1 MQCSA
6 RQPPSCAEDS
16 MDTFGDDHY
25 VGIKEITMDM
35 KVKLDNIT
43 VLSELVAGTAV

>member
-1 MQCSA
+1 
-6 RQPPSCAEDS
+6 

-35 KVKLDNIT
+35 KVKMADILLT
-43 VLSELVAGTAV
+43 GLSQLLPLRFNLLSRSRG

>member
-1 MQCSA
+1 
-6 RQPPSCAEDS
+6 

-35 KVKLDNIT
+35 KVKLRYNGDIIT
-43 VLSELVAGTAV
+43 RSANTAATTAV

>member
-1 MQCSA
+1 
-6 RQPPSCAEDS
+6 

-35 KVKLDNIT
+35 KVKLKQKGGKMYILNYYI
-43 VLSELVAGTAV
+43 

>member
-1 MQCSA
+1 
-6 RQPPSCAEDS
+6 

-35 KVKLDNIT
+35 KVKLADI
-43 VLSELVAGTAV
+43 LELGCDSCSTTAV

>member
-1 MQCSA
+1 
-6 RQPPSCAEDS
+6 

-35 KVKLDNIT
+35 KVKLGDIT
-43 VLSELVAGTAV
+43 GLSQLLPLRFNLLSISRS

>member
-1 MQCSA
+1 
-6 RQPPSCAEDS
+6 

-35 KVKLDNIT
+35 KVKLEDI
-43 VLSELVAGTAV
+43 LADCHSCYHCGLIY